1 MALDEA
7 FDVNTLHELRKAVL
21 AEATAAG
28 MPDGRAMEV
37 VLAVHEL
44 AANAVRHGGGTG
56 RARVHVVAG
65 GLRCQVSDPGK
76 GSADGDPSAA
86 RRWPVRP
93 GHGLW
98 LVRNTADHLTVA
110 AGPCGSLVTVVFA
123 LPAVPRCERSG
134 QG

>member
-21 AEATAAG
+21 AAATAAG
-28 MPDGRAMEV
+28 MPADRAMEV

-56 RARVHVVAG
+56 QARVHVVAN
-65 GLRCQVSDPGK
+65 GLHCQVRDAGR
-76 GSADGDPSAA
+76 GGAEDDPSAA

-93 GHGLW
+93 GRGLW
-98 LVRNTADHLTVA
+98 LVRNTADHVTVA
-110 AGPCGSLVTVVFA
+110 ASPCGSLVTVVFA
-123 LPAVPRCERSG
+123 LPVASRCERSG